1 MASALDWDEWP
12 LIQLFSAG
20 SKTNDQQLQILRKR
34 RLFAQGARELCP
46 RELVFPTRVGQEY
59 ETAERQVKSHL
70 VSAFRQD
77 QPKRKCSSRRR
88 WV

>member
-20 SKTNDQQLQILRKR
+20 SKTNDQPLQILRKR

-46 RELVFPTRVGQEY
+46 QQVGL
-59 ETAERQVKSHL
+59 TDTGGAGV
-70 VSAFRQD
+70 
-77 QPKRKCSSRRR
+77 
-88 WV
+88 